1 MTLSVGTKLGPY
13 EVLAPLGAGG
23 MGEVYRARDG
33 RLEREVAIKVLP
45 EHLAQDRQALAR
57 FERETKAVAALSHP
71 GILAIY
77 DVGTEQGVVYAV
89 MELLEGETLRARMGR
104 STMPWRKVV
113 EIGVATADGLAAA
126 HSKGIV
132 HRDLKPENIF
142 LTSDGR
148 VKILDFGLARWKP
161 RVAGGNSQTPTETDA
176 GTVMGTVGYMSPE
189 QVRGMGAEAPSDIFS
204 LGCVLYEM
212 ATGERA
218 FARGTAIE
226 TLSAILNEDP
236 PALSDSG
243 KGVPPDLGGIIHHC
257 LEKNTEQRFQ
267 SARDLAFALRAAS
280 GSGGSSVAAAPAR
293 GRKRLGRWAWAGAAV
308 VLLAGTGFFM
318 WRITSGRAID
328 SLAVLPFV
336 NVGGDPS
343 LEYLSDGITEN
354 LINSLSQL
362 QRLRVVPRGR
372 AFRYKGRETDAE
384 RAGRE
389 LNVRAVLT
397 GRVAQRGDNLNI
409 QTELVDLA
417 TDSQLWGRQYDRKL
431 SEIIPVQEEIAK
443 EVSEKLRLRP
453 MGEEQRRLTRRY
465 TENPEA
471 HQLYLKGRYLWNRR
485 TGDALRQAAE
495 YFRQSIDKDP
505 TYALAWAGLT
515 DCYVL
520 SSFYSGLPPK
530 EAASKAKESARRA
543 LALDDTLAE
552 PHAALAY
559 VKTFYDWDWPG
570 AEREFTRAIE
580 LNPNYATAH
589 HWYGLYLDAVGRPDE
604 GIAEVRRAQE
614 ADPLSLTISTTAGAA
629 FFMARRYDQAVEQLH
644 KTLEMDPN
652 FPGAHLWLGLVHEQ
666 MGRGEEAIAELQ
678 KAASLS
684 GGEPAELG
692 LRGHAYAS
700 AGRRAEAQRVLA
712 ELNGLSKRSYVPPF
726 DIALVYA
733 GLGEKRQSLEWL
745 ERAYEDHSFRLTWIK
760 VWPQLD
766 SLRGESRF
774 HDLLRRMN
782 LVQ

>member
-1 MTLSVGTKLGPY
+1 MSLSAGTRLGPY
-13 EVLAPLGAGG
+13 EILSPLGAGG

-33 RLEREVAIKVLP
+33 RLDREVAVKVLP
-45 EHLAQDRQALAR
+45 ERLSQDPQALAR
-57 FERETKAVAALSHP
+57 FEREGKVVAALSHP
-71 GILAIY
+71 NILAIY
-77 DVGTEQGVVYAV
+77 DVGSAQGLAYVVT
-89 MELLEGETLRARMGR
+89 ELLEGETLRGQVGR
-104 STMPWRKVV
+104 SAVPWRKAV
-113 EIGVATADGLAAA
+113 EIAVAIADGLAAA

-132 HRDLKPENIF
+132 HRDVKPENIF

-148 VKILDFGLARWKP
+148 VKILDFGLARWRP
-161 RVAGGNSQTPTETDA
+161 AAADQTAATETKT
-176 GTVMGTVGYMSPE
+176 GTVMGTAGYMSPE
-189 QVRGMGAEAPSDIFS
+189 QIRGAVAVAPSDIFS

-212 ATGERA
+212 VMGRRA
-218 FARGTAIE
+218 FNRPTTPE
-226 TLSAILNEDP
+226 TMSAILNEDP
-236 PALSDSG
+236 PNLADSG
-243 KGVPPDLGGIIHHC
+243 KEIPAELQGIIHHC
-257 LEKNTEQRFQ
+257 LEKSAEQRFQ
-267 SARDLAFALRAAS
+267 SARDLAFALRAVS
-280 GSGGSSVAAAPAR
+280 GTGGNALPDPRNGRKGLPRWIWAAPA
-293 GRKRLGRWAWAGAAV
+293 L
-308 VLLAGTGFFM
+308 VLLLASSFIV
-318 WRITSGRAID
+318 WRATNGRAID

-336 NVGGDPS
+336 NVGGDPNM
-343 LEYLSDGITEN
+343 EYLSDGITEN
-354 LINSLSQL
+354 LINSFSNLTK
-362 QRLRVVPRGR
+362 LRVVPRGR

-384 RAGRE
+384 RVGRE

-397 GRVAQRGDNLNI
+397 GRVVQRGDSLNI
-409 QTELVDLA
+409 QTELVDVA
-417 TDSQLWGRQYDRKL
+417 ADSQLWGQQYNRKL
-431 SEIIPVQEEIAK
+431 SEIVPVQEQIAK
-443 EVSEKLRLRP
+443 EVSEKLRLHP
-453 MGEEQRRLTRRY
+453 TGEEQRRLTRRY
-465 TENPEA
+465 TENPES

-485 TGDALRQAAE
+485 TGDALRRAAE
-495 YFRQSIDKDP
+495 YFQQAIDKDP
-505 TYALAWAGLT
+505 SYALAWAGLT

-520 SSFYSGLPPK
+520 YSFYEVLPPR
-530 EAASKAKESARRA
+530 EAAPKAKESARRA

-589 HWYGLYLDAVGRPDE
+589 AWYGLYLDAVGRPDE
-604 GIAEVRRAQE
+604 GIAETRLAQE
-614 ADPLSLTISTTAGAA
+614 ADPLSLAISVTAGAA
-629 FFMARRYDQAVEQLH
+629 FYNARRYGQAVEQLH
-644 KTLEMDPN
+644 KALEMDPN
-652 FPGAHLWLGLVHEQ
+652 FPGTHLWLGLVYEQ
-666 MGRGEEAIAELQ
+666 LARGDAAVAELQ
-678 KAASLS
+678 KAVSLS

-745 ERAYEDHSFRLTWIK
+745 ERAYEDHSFRLAWIK

-782 LVQ
+782 LAL